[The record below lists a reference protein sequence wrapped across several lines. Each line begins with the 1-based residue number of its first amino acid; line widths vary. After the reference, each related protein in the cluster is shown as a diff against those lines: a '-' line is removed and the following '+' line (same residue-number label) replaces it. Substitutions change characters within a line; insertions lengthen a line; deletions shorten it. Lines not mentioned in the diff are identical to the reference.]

1 MSKIISAESL
11 QSSLRSE
18 TPVVIGAARAALAGA
33 GAAMQ
38 SRLEERERQAYQ
50 EGLKRGHKDG
60 LHAGLREAAQAMGP
74 LVAALQQPLANID
87 EQLEVQLVEL
97 TLAIARQLIRREI
110 KLEPG
115 QIVAVIR
122 ESLAA
127 LPAASPRSRIVLH
140 PDDLALAREAISG
153 LDSSDAMQWQEDASL
168 TRGGCRVIT
177 DISEVDATVEARI
190 AAVAARL
197 LGGERESDGDK

>member
-18 TPVVIGAARAALAGA
+18 TPVVIGAARAALLGGSAL
-33 GAAMQ
+33 Q
-38 SRLEERERQAYQ
+38 NRVEERERQAYQ

-60 LHAGLREAAQAMGP
+60 LHAGLREAAQAMAP

-127 LPAASPRSRIVLH
+127 LPAASPRTRIVLH
-140 PDDLALAREAISG
+140 PDDLALAREAIPG
-153 LDSSDAMQWQEDASL
+153 LDSGDAMQWQEDPSL

-177 DISEVDATVEARI
+177 DISAVDATVEARI